1 MRVTG
6 LELVIMAAVFAGA
19 GGTALA
25 VTVRRR
31 APSSAE
37 ASRRSHILSAC
48 ASLLLAVVFAIRC
61 VVIQDTARYF
71 FIPFGALMAVNGLLL
86 LRKNR
91 KAPTS

>member
-6 LELVIMAAVFAGA
+6 LELVIMAALLAGV
-19 GGTALA
+19 GGAALA
-25 VTVRRR
+25 VTVKRR

-37 ASRRSHILSAC
+37 SSRRSHILSAC
-48 ASLLLAVVFAIRC
+48 ASLLLALILAIRC
-61 VVIQDTARYF
+61 VVIQDTSRYF
-71 FIPFGALMAVNGLLL
+71 LIPLAVVLAVTALVV